1 MERHGPPGGGPGK
14 PTRPPLA
21 PPAAAEPIII
31 GGEEGNARPDGGGSG
46 WRSRLAFTAARAGT
60 SGHVA
65 SRRPAVASRRPT
77 VVSRPR
83 CPGDGLRG
91 RTARAPH
98 AAAHGCSSKSAEG
111 RG

>member
-46 WRSRLAFTAARAGT
+46 WRSRLAFTAARGGT

-65 SRRPAVASRRPT
+65 SRRPA

-91 RTARAPH
+91 RSARAPH